1 MNRDMTEVQE
11 EDIQMPNGK
20 VFQAEEVTNSKYDI
34 VNEWEK
40 RPLLLEQD
48 ERKGGVGDKV

>member
-11 EDIQMPNGK
+11 EAIQMPNGK

-40 RPLLLEQD
+40 RPLLLEQN
-48 ERKGGVGDKV
+48 ERKGGVRG